1 MCPQKKLH
9 NYCFNEHF
17 TTGNYRE
24 GEDERE
30 EKSQLAARASHN
42 YNRINYYI
50 RPHQDANWF
59 FLYRGSSTTTGEVK
73 LNYIYRRFFR
83 KLNFTAM

>member
-59 FLYRGSSTTTGEVK
+59 FLYRVLPPLRVR
-73 LNYIYRRFFR
+73 LNLII
-83 KLNFTAM
+83 FTAIFLEN

>member
-30 EKSQLAARASHN
+30 EKSQLAARAS
-42 YNRINYYI
+42 
-50 RPHQDANWF
+50 Q
-59 FLYRGSSTTTGEVK
+59 L
-73 LNYIYRRFFR
+73 
-83 KLNFTAM
+83 